1 MNFIAALIKWWEN
14 LSAALAEP
22 VVLNPTGVV
31 AIAPSGRPI
40 ATQPIARRPEVPLP
54 DRDVTAV
61 AKVILGYNNG
71 LLIFKVLP
79 IWTNPVKGSTIHKID
94 ATQAMAVA
102 EQIVRWSPFHNLP
115 VTLTKANL
123 AIESTFDPNA
133 ENRNIGPGESNVDTP
148 NDAGGYDEGVAQL
161 KLKELSDSL
170 AGATLEQKMSFAL
183 DITRAIPYHCD
194 DMSGLVATAKEIIA
208 ANTSSV
214 PDPRLSNPYLLAAC
228 LYNFGRTG
236 GKAIY
241 ESGQFP
247 SHCQHVLDLEQSFA
261 KQLGV
266 PSCFA

>member
-1 MNFIAALIKWWEN
+1 
-14 LSAALAEP
+14 
-22 VVLNPTGVV
+22 
-31 AIAPSGRPI
+31 
-40 ATQPIARRPEVPLP
+40 
-54 DRDVTAV
+54 
-61 AKVILGYNNG
+61 
-71 LLIFKVLP
+71 
-79 IWTNPVKGSTIHKID
+79 
-94 ATQAMAVA
+94 
-102 EQIVRWSPFHNLP
+102 
-115 VTLTKANL
+115 
-123 AIESTFDPNA
+123 
-133 ENRNIGPGESNVDTP
+133 
-148 NDAGGYDEGVAQL
+148 
-161 KLKELSDSL
+161 
-170 AGATLEQKMSFAL
+170 MSFAL